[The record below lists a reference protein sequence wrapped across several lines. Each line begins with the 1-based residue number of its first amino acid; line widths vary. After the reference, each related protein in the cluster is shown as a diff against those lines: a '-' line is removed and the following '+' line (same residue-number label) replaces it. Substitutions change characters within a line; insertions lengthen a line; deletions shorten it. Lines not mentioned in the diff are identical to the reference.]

1 MNSQNQD
8 LILFKTDDHRIQVSV
23 KVEKETLWL
32 NLNQISEL
40 FERDKSLISK
50 HLKNI
55 FKEGELEEGST
66 VANFATVQNEGGHSV

>member
-23 KVEKETLWL
+23 KVQKETLWL

-40 FERDKSLISK
+40 FERDKSVISK

-55 FKEGELEEGST
+55 FKEGELDEISV